1 MKGGKMKMSK
11 KEVLELVKI
20 INEKITN
27 LTINK
32 KVEIENIG
40 RIFNNKLNE
49 LNRYYEKRNQSF
61 YEGSF
66 IGASILE
73 YFCFLIEKGTQNLA
87 SYCMRKEA
95 KNLKRYQEL
104 CDQIFEFDIEKDL
117 EEALRICLIKDCFNG
132 EVYYYKID
140 HHTRERYNHEMQ
152 ALGYTKTMETLLTEV
167 KMSYVI
173 KEIQEKYSPKTPK
186 IALSLLNQIT
196 YYANQMTLA
205 LEKLDLVSMR
215 DYREKIISFE
225 IANEIEKSLV
235 YVFIEVLKMEDITA
249 NTEWQETKEELIL
262 LGLGHLIPQIE
273 ARIMTG
279 LKREVIKN

>member
-1 MKGGKMKMSK
+1 MKMSK

-20 INEKITN
+20 INERITN

-32 KVEIENIG
+32 KINVENIG

-117 EEALRICLIKDCFNG
+117 EEALKICLIKDCSNG
-132 EVYYYKID
+132 GGYYYKID
-140 HHTRERYNHEMQ
+140 HHTRERYNNEMQ

-196 YYANQMTLA
+196 TYASRMTLA

-215 DYREKIISFE
+215 AYREKIISFE

-235 YVFIEVLKMEDITA
+235 YIFIEVLKVEDITA
-249 NTEWQETKEELIL
+249 NTEWQETKEELIF

>member
-1 MKGGKMKMSK
+1 MTISK
-11 KEVLELVKI
+11 KEVLELVKVL
-20 INEKITN
+20 NERITN

-32 KVEIENIG
+32 KINVENIG

-66 IGASILE
+66 VGSSILE
-73 YFCFLIEKGTQNLA
+73 YFCLLIEEGTQNIA

-104 CDQIFEFDIEKDL
+104 CNKIFEFDIEKDL
-117 EEALRICLIKDCFNG
+117 IEALTVCIVKDGCKSNNA
-132 EVYYYKID
+132 YYYKINPQ
-140 HHTRERYNHEMQ
+140 TRKRYNDEMQ
-152 ALGYTKTMETLLTEV
+152 ALGYTKTIETLLIEV
-167 KMSYVI
+167 KMEQVI
-173 KEIQEKYSPKTPK
+173 NEIQEKYSPRTPK
-186 IALSLLNQIT
+186 IALSLLNQLTT
-196 YYANQMTLA
+196 YASRMTKA
-205 LEKLDLVSMR
+205 FEKLDLVTMER
-215 DYREKIISFE
+215 YREKIISFE
-225 IANEIEKSLV
+225 ILNEVEESLI
-235 YVFIEVLKMEDITA
+235 YVFTEVLKVEDLKT
-249 NTEWQETKEELIL
+249 NLEWQETKEELIV